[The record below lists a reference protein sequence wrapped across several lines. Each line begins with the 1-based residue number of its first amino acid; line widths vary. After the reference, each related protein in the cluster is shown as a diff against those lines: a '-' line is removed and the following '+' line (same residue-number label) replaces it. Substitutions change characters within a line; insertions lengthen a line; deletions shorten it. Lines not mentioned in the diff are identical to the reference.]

1 MTQFTGTKTVKA
13 CPMPLGEAEKVL
25 GRSIE
30 TSAVENRE
38 ATEGYLV
45 EYEDGYR
52 SWSPK
57 DVFDKHYRIS
67 ETHVDRMII
76 EKEEVEG
83 RYLEGRKFSFSQ
95 IFRNL
100 SEEKRNLLK
109 KQLNT
114 MEAYLYILS
123 RRIELELEP
132 EPEMAADTDK

>member
-1 MTQFTGTKTVKA
+1 M
-13 CPMPLGEAEKVL
+13 M
-25 GRSIE
+25 
-30 TSAVENRE
+30 
-38 ATEGYLV
+38 
-45 EYEDGYR
+45 
-52 SWSPK
+52 
-57 DVFDKHYRIS
+57 
-67 ETHVDRMII
+67 I

-109 KQLNT
+109 KQLST